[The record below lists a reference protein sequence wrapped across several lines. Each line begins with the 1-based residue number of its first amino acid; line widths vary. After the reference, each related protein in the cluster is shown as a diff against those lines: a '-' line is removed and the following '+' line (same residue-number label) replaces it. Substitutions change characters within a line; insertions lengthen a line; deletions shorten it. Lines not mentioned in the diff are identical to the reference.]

1 MFRNLRAWRVAPA
14 EGRRLGGDW
23 RTKAIYV
30 ATSLL
35 LLTAGSISAEPATST
50 WRPDSSNF
58 QSEQDSLPPDRPPQP
73 PIEINDNPSGPPAPG
88 GFQEGPNS
96 DDPAPP
102 APRRH
107 RSHRERER
115 EFDGEGP
122 SPALLPSLPPSLPP
136 SPPRH
141 RMRHQE
147 QDRPAIRHDDQLP
160 EPELIRRKLTNR
172 YGNPAIVRLVRSWS
186 PQQSLE
192 VYQEISGLIDARH
205 LKPSPY
211 DARVKQAVKNLTL
224 ALDNPVFLQANGL
237 GQDSSRL
244 DAFRVDL
251 QRVADGQPVRNADD
265 AFQALQWTMQAAD
278 RDAGLRPT
286 VVVMEF
292 IFGATD
298 SLDKY
303 SAFVPAIGRGAPSAE
318 LEDHIV
324 GIGVEIKA
332 DERGMLISKAL
343 PGGPAAQ
350 AGLQSGDMIESID
363 GHKVTGASIDSAV
376 DLITG
381 PSGSQITLGV
391 RRDERLAEVK
401 LVRRRV
407 EVHSVSEVK
416 MLDDS
421 VGYIKLE
428 KFAQNSSEEI
438 DKALWDLYRQGMK
451 SLVIDVRGNPGGL
464 LTTAIQLSNKF
475 IPAGT
480 IVSTRG
486 RDASDDMVEYAHR
499 DRTWKT
505 PLVVLVDEN
514 SASASEIFAA
524 AVQENSRGKIVGC
537 RTYGKGTVQTH
548 FPLQTVQGT
557 LRLTTAKFYSPNGRE
572 MAGAGVEPDVHV
584 TAELAGERAYY
595 EQGGPDRHDVG
606 YDHELYGQRDGA
618 RHHEAAYRHGG
629 SSRRDASQGTDRA
642 LSAAIETAVSPEV
655 AEMARSAGNRP
666 GTGRPSDR

>member
-1 MFRNLRAWRVAPA
+1 MNHKLKWLVTHGEWRGKAFFVAA
-14 EGRRLGGDW
+14 
-23 RTKAIYV
+23 
-30 ATSLL
+30 SLMI
-35 LLTAGSISAEPATST
+35 LTAGSISAEPAGST

-58 QSEQDSLPPDRPPQP
+58 QSEPETLPPDRPQQPPPQP
-73 PIEINDNPSGPPAPG
+73 LQPPLEINDNPAGPVGPG
-88 GFQEGPNS
+88 GFQEAPNG
-96 DDPAPP
+96 DDQAPP
-102 APRRH
+102 PPRRH
-107 RSHRERER
+107 RLHRER
-115 EFDGEGP
+115 EFDGE
-122 SPALLPSLPPSLPP
+122 PPPQHRV
-136 SPPRH
+136 RH
-141 RMRHQE
+141 HE
-147 QDRPAIRHDDQLP
+147 QDRPAVRHDDQLP
-160 EPELIRRKLTNR
+160 ERELIQRKLTIR
-172 YGNPAIVRLVRSWS
+172 YGNPVILRLEHSMS
-186 PQQSLE
+186 SQQSLE
-192 VYQEISGLIDARH
+192 LYQEISSLIDARH
-205 LKPSPY
+205 LNPSSY

-224 ALDNPVFLQANGL
+224 ALENPVFLQANGL
-237 GQDSSRL
+237 GQDPSRV
-244 DAFRVDL
+244 DAFRGDL

-265 AFQALQWTMQAAD
+265 ASQAMQWTMQAAE

-332 DERGMLISKAL
+332 DERGMLIAKAL
-343 PGGPAAQ
+343 PGGPAAE
-350 AGLQSGDMIESID
+350 AGLQNGDMIESID
-363 GHKVTGASIDSAV
+363 GHKVTGASLDSAV

-391 RRDERLAEVK
+391 RRSDRFAEVR

-416 MLDDS
+416 MLDS
-421 VGYIKLE
+421 NVGYIKLD
-428 KFAQNSSEEI
+428 KFAQNSSEEF

-486 RDASDDMVEYAHR
+486 RDASDDTVEYAHR

-524 AVQENSRGKIVGC
+524 AVQENGRGMIVGC

-572 MAGAGVEPDVHV
+572 MAGAGVEPDVRV
-584 TAELAGERAYY
+584 EAELAGERADY

-606 YDHELYGQRDGA
+606 YDHEMYGQRDGSA
-618 RHHEAAYRHGG
+618 TSRSRLSSRGVVSTGRVSGDGPSPEHGHRNGRQSGGGRHGPRG
-629 SSRRDASQGTDRA
+629 GQPPGDRPA
-642 LSAAIETAVSPEV
+642 W
-655 AEMARSAGNRP
+655 
-666 GTGRPSDR
+666 

>member
-1 MFRNLRAWRVAPA
+1 MFRTMREWWVARETRGP
-14 EGRRLGGDW
+14 GGDW
-23 RTKAIYV
+23 RAKAIYV
-30 ATSLL
+30 AASLL
-35 LLTAGSISAEPATST
+35 LLTAGSISAEPASST

-58 QSEQDSLPPDRPPQP
+58 QSEPDTLPPDRPPQP
-73 PIEINDNPSGPPAPG
+73 PVEINDNPAGPAAPG
-88 GFQEGPNS
+88 DFQESPNS

-102 APRRH
+102 PRRH
-107 RSHRERER
+107 RLHREREL
-115 EFDGEGP
+115 DGD
-122 SPALLPSLPPSLPP
+122 APPS
-136 SPPRH
+136 R
-141 RMRHQE
+141 RMRHHE
-147 QDRPAIRHDDQLP
+147 ENRPAVRHDDQLP
-160 EPELIRRKLTNR
+160 ERELIQRKLTSR
-172 YGNPAIVRLVRSWS
+172 YGNPAIVRLVRSMS
-186 PQQSLE
+186 PQQCTE

-205 LKPSPY
+205 LKPSSY

-224 ALDNPVFLQANGL
+224 ALDNPVFRRANGID
-237 GQDSSRL
+237 QDPSRL

-251 QRVADGQPVRNADD
+251 QRVADGAPVKNADD
-265 AFQALQWTMQAAD
+265 AYQAMQWTMQAAD

-286 VVVMEF
+286 AVVMEF
-292 IFGATD
+292 INGATD

-332 DERGMLISKAL
+332 DERGMLIAKAL
-343 PGGPAAQ
+343 PGGPAAE
-350 AGLQSGDMIESID
+350 AGLKSGDMIESID
-363 GHKVTGASIDSAV
+363 GHKVTGATIDSAV

-391 RRDERLAEVK
+391 RRDERFAEVK

-416 MLDDS
+416 MLDNN
-421 VGYIKLE
+421 VGYIKLD
-428 KFAQNSSEEI
+428 KFAQNSSEEF

-486 RDASDDMVEYAHR
+486 RDVTDNTVEYAHK

-524 AVQENSRGKIVGC
+524 AVQENGRGKIVGC

-557 LRLTTAKFYSPNGRE
+557 LRLTTAQFFSPTGRE

-584 TAELAGERAYY
+584 QAESVAERAYY
-595 EQGGPDRHDVG
+595 EHESHDRRETG

-618 RHHEAAYRHGG
+618 HQHEAAYRHGG
-629 SSRRDASQGTDRA
+629 SYRRDASQGPDRA

-655 AEMARSAGNRP
+655 AEMARSAGSRR
-666 GTGRPSDR
+666 GTGGPGER